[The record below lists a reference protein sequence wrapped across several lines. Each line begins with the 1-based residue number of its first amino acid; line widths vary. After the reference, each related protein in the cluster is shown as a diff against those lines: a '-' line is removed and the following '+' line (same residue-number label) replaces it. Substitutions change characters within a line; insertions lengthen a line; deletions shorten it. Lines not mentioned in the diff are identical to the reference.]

1 MHKLPIE
8 TLISL
13 VIDHKQFYLFKEKN
27 KNYDIMPIKQM
38 GNYTLSNTHTIYY
51 DSDFKQ
57 IDYNPIS
64 KYGNI
69 FGAKHQIVTDEIIL
83 AKFILIHNKMTA
95 RSNITFLLEKITKKL
110 DFLNQESMELLEAK
124 LKEIVNDK
132 NYNY

>member
-1 MHKLPIE
+1 MNKHPIE

-64 KYGNI
+64 KHGNI
-69 FGAKHQIVTDEIIL
+69 FDAKHQIVTDEIIL
-83 AKFILIHNKMTA
+83 AKFTLMHNKMTT
-95 RSNITFLLEKITKKL
+95 RSNITLLLEKITKKL
-110 DFLNQESMELLEAK
+110 DSLDQKSMKLLEAK
-124 LKEIVNDK
+124 LKGIIDD
-132 NYNY
+132 